1 MGMSKQEQR
10 NTPQEEQSLSELL
23 QIRRDKLSQMQAA
36 GQDPFTITT
45 FSVTAHAQEVRDH
58 FEELEGKSVRL
69 AGRIMSWRDMG
80 KAAFMELRDMTGRI
94 QLYVKIDAVG
104 EDAYTSMK
112 KYLDIGDI
120 VGVEGEVFRTRRGE
134 VSIHA
139 SAFQIL
145 SKSLL
150 PLPEKFHGLKDTD
163 LRYRQR
169 YLDLIV
175 NPEVRDTFI
184 LRSRIISEIRNY
196 LDGLKFLEVETPVLH
211 TIAGGAAARPFIT
224 HHNTLDMEMYLRI
237 ALELHLKRLIV
248 GGFDRVYEIGRVFRN
263 EGIDTR
269 HNPEFTLLELYQA
282 YTDYNGMMEIT
293 EDMIRTVARKVLG
306 SAIVEYDGVT
316 IDFEKPFARLTMSE
330 AVKQYS
336 GVDFDTILTEED
348 AKAIAKEHHIEYEDR
363 HKRGDILNLF
373 FETYV
378 EKHLIQPTFVMKHP
392 VEISPLAKRCPDDPA
407 HTERFELFVMG
418 RELANAFSE
427 LNDPIDQRGRF
438 EAQAALK
445 AAGDEEATD
454 VDEDFLTALE
464 YGLPPTGG
472 MGMGIDRLVMLLTN
486 SLSIRDVLLFPTMK
500 PLNGVKDEIG
510 VNKTESEAPKA
521 EPEKIDFSKVEIEPL
536 FKDFVDFETFSK
548 SDFRA
553 VKVLA
558 CEAVPKS
565 KKLLKFTLD
574 DGTGAER
581 TILSGIHSYYEPE
594 ELVGKTCI
602 AITNLPPR
610 PMMGIDSCGML
621 ISAVHHEEGEEKLH
635 LLMVDDHIPA
645 GAKLY

>member
-1 MGMSKQEQR
+1 MSQNEVE
-10 NTPQEEQSLSELL
+10 NNVLPTEEEMSEFLKV
-23 QIRRDKLSQMQAA
+23 RREKLAELREK
-36 GQDPFTITT
+36 GKDPFQLTT
-45 FSVTAHAQEVRDH
+45 YQVTAYAKDINEQFDEY
-58 FEELEGKSVRL
+58 EGKMVSI
-69 AGRIMSWRDMG
+69 AGRIMSKRGMG
-80 KAAFMELRDMTGRI
+80 KAGFIDVSDSSGRI
-94 QLYVKIDAVG
+94 QSYVRKDHVG
-104 EDAYTSMK
+104 DDSYAEFK
-112 KYLDIGDI
+112 KYDIGDI
-120 VGVEGEVFRTRRGE
+120 IGIKGEVFRTQKG
-134 VSIHA
+134 
-139 SAFQIL
+139 QISVKAEEIVLL
-145 SKSLL
+145 SKSLR
-150 PLPEKFHGLKDTD
+150 PLPEKWHGLKDQDT
-163 LRYRQR
+163 RYRQR
-169 YLDLIV
+169 YVDLIV
-175 NPEVRDTFI
+175 NPEVKDTFI
-184 LRSRIISEIRNY
+184 KRSRIITEIRRF
-196 LDGLKFLEVETPVLH
+196 LDGLNFVEVETPVLH
-211 TIAGGAAARPFIT
+211 TIAGGASARPFIT
-224 HHNTLDMEMYLRI
+224 HHNAQNMDMYMRI

-316 IDFEKPFARLTMSE
+316 IDFEKQFARLTMSE

-500 PLNGVKDEIG
+500 
-510 VNKTESEAPKA
+510 S
-521 EPEKIDFSKVEIEPL
+521 
-536 FKDFVDFETFSK
+536 
-548 SDFRA
+548 
-553 VKVLA
+553 
-558 CEAVPKS
+558 
-565 KKLLKFTLD
+565 
-574 DGTGAER
+574 
-581 TILSGIHSYYEPE
+581 
-594 ELVGKTCI
+594 
-602 AITNLPPR
+602 LPN
-610 PMMGIDSCGML
+610 D
-621 ISAVHHEEGEEKLH
+621 K
-635 LLMVDDHIPA
+635 
-645 GAKLY
+645 